1 VLVKDLEAGDLVR
14 SRSWSSADKTAD
26 GGGELMLIVSVTPAT
41 VCLESSGAHVPGTSI
56 AFLGEDLTSG
66 VMTCWWEIGDQIV
79 DSMIEQVFRDSELI
93 YEGSPVI
100 YPQWETVDAG

>member
-1 VLVKDLEAGDLVR
+1 
-14 SRSWSSADKTAD
+14 
-26 GGGELMLIVSVTPAT
+26 
-41 VCLESSGAHVPGTSI
+41 
-56 AFLGEDLTSG
+56 
-66 VMTCWWEIGDQIV
+66 MTCWWEIGDQIV